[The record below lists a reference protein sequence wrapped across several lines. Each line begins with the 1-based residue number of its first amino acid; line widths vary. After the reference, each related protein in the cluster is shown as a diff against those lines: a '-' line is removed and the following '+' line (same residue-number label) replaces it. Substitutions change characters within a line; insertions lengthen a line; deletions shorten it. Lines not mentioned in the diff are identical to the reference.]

1 MTGTVST
8 KAFAT
13 APSRL
18 PGIDA
23 LRGGLACS
31 VMLYHYLSW
40 TSTGLGTVLDR
51 TLAAIGLYAVEAFF
65 VISGMSLYFAYRQ
78 TNLAQPAALATFG
91 IRRFF
96 RIAPLF
102 YLVLVATLALKA
114 AAISLLHDQTLSM
127 PGPGELLGNVT
138 LLFGLW
144 EPSASLVVAGW
155 SIGIEM
161 TFYLL
166 FPAIA
171 WLFHRKDFYAAG
183 FLCGAS
189 LIAGT
194 VFASRLIDDRLPA
207 AGQWPIYV
215 NVTNHLP
222 LFLAGMLLAK
232 WIPTTASLSR
242 RTADG
247 LLAVSAALFI
257 LLSATTPTE
266 YAFVCGWRRG
276 AFSLLT
282 VAFVWIVVRR
292 PETESR
298 LARVGRNLGDE
309 SYAIYLTHFLHFTVW
324 QQILPRSQPVLLI
337 AVALVST
344 LVTSRYVFRWIETPM
359 IAAGK
364 SVARRF
370 SMSPPIATDS
380 PVRRAA

>member
-1 MTGTVST
+1 MAST
-8 KAFAT
+8 ISMAASAA

-23 LRGGLACS
+23 LRGALACS

-51 TLAAIGLYAVEAFF
+51 TFVAIGLYAVEAFF
-65 VISGMSLYFAYRQ
+65 VISGMSLCFAYRQ
-78 TNLAQPAALATFG
+78 TDLAQPGALATFG

-102 YLVLVATLALKA
+102 YLVLLATLLLKA
-114 AAISLLHDQTLSM
+114 AAIYLLHDRSLSM
-127 PGPGELLGNVT
+127 PGPGELIGNVT

-144 EPSASLVVAGW
+144 APSDSIVIAGW

-166 FPAIA
+166 FPALA
-171 WLFHRKDFYAAG
+171 WLFGRRDLRAAG
-183 FLCGAS
+183 LLCAAS

-194 VFASRLIDDRLPA
+194 VFATGLIDDRLPA

-215 NVTNHLP
+215 NVANHLP

-232 WIPTTASLSR
+232 SNPTTAALPR

-247 LLAVSAALFI
+247 LLVAGAALFV

-276 AFSLLT
+276 VFGLLT
-282 VAFVWIVVRR
+282 VALVWIVARR

-298 LARVGRNLGDE
+298 LTRLGRNLGDE

-324 QQILPRSQPVLLI
+324 RQVLPRSQPLLLI

-344 LVTSRYVFRWIETPM
+344 LVTSRCVFRWIETPM

-364 SVARRF
+364 RVARRF
-370 SMSPPIATDS
+370 SPSRPMAADS
-380 PVRRAA
+380 LVRKAA